1 MHRESEKQDKHVS
14 EGLELGHQ
22 NDSFI
27 LGLNVVLELLD
38 SSLVHKYSI
47 AESAEEFSSLEQES
61 KHVVTVQLALDL
73 LKRFVDKRLA
83 VASVAHILSLVLLS
97 QEAQESVV
105 AVESEGACWAKR
117 AQIFFFE
124 GSKS

>member
-22 NDSFI
+22 NDSFVF
-27 LGLNVVLELLD
+27 GLNVVLELLD
-38 SSLVHKYSI
+38 ASLVHKYSI
-47 AESAEEFSSLEQES
+47 AESAEEFTCLEQEG

-83 VASVAHILSLVLLS
+83 VASVVDILSLVLLC

-105 AVESEGACWAKR
+105 A
-117 AQIFFFE
+117 I
-124 GSKS
+124 KS